1 MGIKYYETNTNAE
14 KKVAK
19 NFQCQNCSKL
29 YSSKDYLKRHIYSV
43 HEGHKDYECDICNK
57 SFSQNYELKSH
68 VQKKHP
74 KDGEIPEIFYCDVCA
89 KPLADKR
96 NLDRHIKYVHQI
108 TENNYHCDLW

>member
-14 KKVAK
+14 NKVGSK
-19 NFQCQNCSKL
+19 FQCQNCSKL

-43 HEGHKDYECDICNK
+43 HEGHKDYKCDICNK
-57 SFSQNYELKSH
+57 SFSQNHELKSH

-74 KDGEIPEIFYCDVCA
+74 KDGEIPETFYCDVCA

-96 NLDRHIKYVHQI
+96 NLDRHVKYVHQI

>member
-1 MGIKYYETNTNAE
+1 MHFNNVLCAQFY
-14 KKVAK
+14 
-19 NFQCQNCSKL
+19 
-29 YSSKDYLKRHIYSV
+29 
-43 HEGHKDYECDICNK
+43 NK
-57 SFSQNYELKSH
+57 SFSQNHELKSH